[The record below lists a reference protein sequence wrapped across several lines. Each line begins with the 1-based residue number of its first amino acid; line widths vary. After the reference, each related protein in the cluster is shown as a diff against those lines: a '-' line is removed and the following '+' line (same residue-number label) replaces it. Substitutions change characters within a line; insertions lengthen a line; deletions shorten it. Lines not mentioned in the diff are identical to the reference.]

1 VSNCTKT
8 SLICIL
14 LPTIRLL
21 QDLTELRELD
31 NAREEEMGELIALD
45 MRVTALEEKAV
56 DENNKIVDAK
66 NKMEA
71 LDILLASLEA
81 YVDEEGDDSPE
92 DSPEDV
98 KERE

>member
-1 VSNCTKT
+1 
-8 SLICIL
+8 
-14 LPTIRLL
+14 
-21 QDLTELRELD
+21 
-31 NAREEEMGELIALD
+31 

-81 YVDEEGDDSPE
+81 YVEEEGDDSPE

-98 KERE
+98 KERVKRKGG

>member
-1 VSNCTKT
+1 
-8 SLICIL
+8 
-14 LPTIRLL
+14 
-21 QDLTELRELD
+21 
-31 NAREEEMGELIALD
+31 

-71 LDILLASLEA
+71 LDILLALLEA
-81 YVDEEGDDSPE
+81 YVEEVGDDSPE

-98 KERE
+98 KEREKKRKGG